1 MVAVRK
7 QREPVPGESP
17 GTSRR
22 NESGA
27 APFAFQVQQ
36 LRPPATPMSDREL
49 GEAIAEFRKD
59 APSAEAV
66 SDLGPAN

>member
-7 QREPVPGESP
+7 QREPMPGESP
-17 GTSRR
+17 GTFRR

-49 GEAIAEFRKD
+49 GEAI
-59 APSAEAV
+59 S
-66 SDLGPAN
+66 